1 MNAGSIGII
10 FLSAAKVTLRTIVIS
25 LSIASVAS
33 ASTSQELQ
41 VHVDLSDQ
49 SMAVTLD
56 GEAIYYWPVSTGT
69 VGYSTPTGVFH
80 PIRMHETWYSR
91 KYDGVPMPNSI
102 FFFGGYAIHGTLDTR
117 NLGRPASRGCVR
129 LHPENAKVLFDLVK
143 KRGLS
148 RTEIILHQ

>member
-1 MNAGSIGII
+1 MV
-10 FLSAAKVTLRTIVIS
+10 LLVAAKVALRPIVVA
-25 LSIASVAS
+25 LSFASVAS
-33 ASTSQELQ
+33 ASTSRELQ

-69 VGYSTPTGVFH
+69 VGYSTATGVFH

-129 LHPENAKVLFDLVK
+129 LRPDNAKVLFDLVRK
-143 KRGLS
+143 QGLS
-148 RTEIILHQ
+148 RTKIIVEE